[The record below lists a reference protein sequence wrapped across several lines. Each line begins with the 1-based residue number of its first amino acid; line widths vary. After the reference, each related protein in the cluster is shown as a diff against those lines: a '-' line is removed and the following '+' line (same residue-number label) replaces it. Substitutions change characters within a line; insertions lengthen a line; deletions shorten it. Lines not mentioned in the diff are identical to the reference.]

1 MRRDHTDTEFF
12 VTRKFGVRRIIMAL
26 LVLST
31 TLVLTSPAASP
42 ATTRLYPAAPGADPG
57 RRTLV
62 LYDAD
67 GEYGWLGE
75 SYAVMAGNLLSH
87 SGAWSLRPVQQ
98 HPRKDFQGYT
108 AVVYVGTSEHRSLPG
123 AFLDAVL
130 TTRTPVLWMGANIG
144 RLHDRSHD
152 FSTRFGW
159 RPAGIDTSAIT
170 RVDYRGES
178 FDRDRAASSTG
189 IVRSEITDPAR
200 VTTVGA
206 AVRKDGSRFP
216 WGVRSRHLTYL
227 GEVPFSFTGPDDRYL
242 AAADVLS
249 RHANPSRPEDK
260 RALVRI
266 EDVGP
271 DADPARLRAIA
282 DYLHARRVPFSVA
295 VYPRYRDP
303 RGRYNNGKP
312 VDKTLADTPAVVD
325 ALRYMTARRGTLVM
339 HGYTHQY
346 GEDSNPYT
354 GVSGEDYE
362 FYRVRLDDHGG
373 LRYEGPVAADSR
385 AWAGQRLAAAARE
398 FRRAGLPVPTIF
410 EFPHYVGS
418 AVDYAVVN
426 ERFHARY
433 DQGFLAAGWCPDGAC
448 GSGKPDYSRTTSQ
461 RFPFLVRDIY
471 GSVVIPESLDHVS
484 PTAGPDES
492 RRLPE
497 DILATAKRIAAVRG
511 GVASFFY
518 HPYLGT
524 SYLEQV
530 VPGIQGLG
538 FVFVDAADIQC
549 G

>member
-1 MRRDHTDTEFF
+1 MT
-12 VTRKFGVRRIIMAL
+12 L

-31 TLVLTSPAASP
+31 TLVVTSPAASSG
-42 ATTRLYPAAPGADPG
+42 TTHLYPAAPSAEPG

-87 SGAWSLRPVQQ
+87 GGAWVMRPVQRHFRNELQ
-98 HPRKDFQGYT
+98 DYT
-108 AVVYVGTSEHRSLPG
+108 AVVYIGTSDHRPLPS

-130 TTRTPVLWMGANIG
+130 KTRTPVLWIGGNIG
-144 RLHDRSHD
+144 QLYSRDRD
-152 FSTRFGW
+152 FSRKFGW
-159 RPAGIDTSAIT
+159 RPAGVDTSAT
-170 RVDYRGES
+170 ARVIYRGAS
-178 FDRDRAASSTG
+178 FDRDRAAASSG
-189 IVRSEITDPAR
+189 IMRSEINDPAHAAP
-200 VTTVGA
+200 VGE
-206 AVRKDGSRFP
+206 AVRPNGSRFP

-227 GEVPFSFTGPDDRYL
+227 GEVPFSFTGLNDRYL
-242 AAADVLS
+242 AAADLLS
-249 RHANPSRPEDK
+249 RHAGPSKAEGK
-260 RALVRI
+260 KALIRI

-271 DADPARLRAIA
+271 DADPAQLRAIA

-303 RGRYNNGKP
+303 RGRYNNGEP
-312 VDKTLADTPAVVD
+312 VDKTLADTPAVVA

-346 GEDSNPYT
+346 GEGSNPYS

-362 FYRVRLDDHGG
+362 FYRVRLGDDGG
-373 LRYEGPVAADSR
+373 LRYQGPVAADSR
-385 AWAGQRLAAAARE
+385 AWARQRIASAARE
-398 FRRAGLPVPTIF
+398 FRRAGLAVPTIF

-418 AVDYAVVN
+418 AIDYTVVN
-426 ERFHARY
+426 ELFPARY
-433 DQGFLAAGWCPDGAC
+433 DQGFHAAGWCPNGAC
-448 GSGKPDYSRTTSQ
+448 GSGKPEYSRATSQ

-484 PTAGPDES
+484 PASSGES

-524 SYLEQV
+524 SYLKQV
-530 VPGIQGLG
+530 VTGIQDLG
-538 FVFVDAADIQC
+538 FAFTDAAEIQC

>member
-1 MRRDHTDTEFF
+1 MT
-12 VTRKFGVRRIIMAL
+12 L

-31 TLVLTSPAASP
+31 TLVITSPAASS
-42 ATTRLYPAAPGADPG
+42 ATIRLHPAAPGAEPA

-75 SYAVMAGNLLSH
+75 SYAIMAGNLLSH
-87 SGAWSLRPVQQ
+87 GGAWSMLPVQQ
-98 HPRKDFQGYT
+98 HLRTDLRDYT
-108 AVVYVGTSEHRSLPG
+108 AVVYIGTSDHRPLPG
-123 AFLDAVL
+123 TFLDAVL
-130 TTRTPVLWMGANIG
+130 TTRTPVLWIGRNIG
-144 RLHDRSHD
+144 QLYDRNRG

-159 RPAGIDTSAIT
+159 RPAGIDKSVTI
-170 RVDYRGES
+170 RVDYRGVS
-178 FDRDRAASSTG
+178 FDRDRAAAPSG

-200 VTTVGA
+200 ATTVGE
-206 AVRKDGSRFP
+206 AVRPDGSRFP
-216 WGVRSRHLTYL
+216 WGVRSRNLTYL
-227 GEVPFSFTGPDDRYL
+227 GEVPFSFTGLDDRYL

-249 RHANPSRPEDK
+249 RHAGPSRSKNK

-271 DADPARLRAIA
+271 DADPVRLRAIA

-354 GVSGEDYE
+354 GVSGDDYE
-362 FYRVRLDDHGG
+362 FYRVGLDNHGG
-373 LRYEGPVAADSR
+373 LRHQGPVSADSET
-385 AWAGQRLAAAARE
+385 WADQRLTAAARE

-418 AVDYAVVN
+418 AIDYTVVK

-433 DQGFLAAGWCPDGAC
+433 DQGFFAAGWCRNGAC
-448 GSGKPDYSRTTSQ
+448 GSEKPDYSHTTSQ

-484 PTAGPDES
+484 PTTGPDEP

-497 DILATAKRIAAVRG
+497 DILATAKRIAAIRG

-524 SYLEQV
+524 SYLKQV
-530 VPGIQGLG
+530 VTGIQDLD
-538 FVFVDAADIQC
+538 FTFVDAADIQS